1 MIKEA
6 LNRAQIAGEEVDD
19 IIFGNCLGG
28 GGNMGRLSL
37 LQAGLPLSTPGLT
50 IDRQCGSGINAVAL
64 AAQGILAGSG
74 QIYVAGGTESM
85 TRSPYLLEPPSLAFD
100 RMPPKFVRRQLSP
113 DHIGDPPMGITA
125 ENLAEH
131 YEVSREEQDEFALRS
146 QKRMNFA
153 IQNGYFRDEIVP
165 VPVKGRKGETVL
177 FEVDEHPRA
186 DTTIE
191 GLAKL
196 KPVFREVG
204 SVTAGNS
211 SGVND
216 GASALVM
223 MSDREAER
231 RGLELVATVTSW
243 AVAGVDPNIM
253 GIGPV
258 PATKKLLH
266 QTGYNLD
273 DIDLIEINEAFASQV
288 LACDRELHFDW
299 NKVNVNGGAIAH
311 GHPIAATGGMLVMK
325 LAYEMKR
332 RNVKRGLVTACIGG
346 GQGIALLLER

>member
-1 MIKEA
+1 MTSSLVIA
-6 LNRAQIAGEEVDD
+6 LAAEEIWDACPC
-19 IIFGNCLGG
+19 FKLACHY
-28 GGNMGRLSL
+28 
-37 LQAGLPLSTPGLT
+37 LSTPGLT

-253 GIGPV
+253 GIGPRQ
-258 PATKKLLH
+258 PKNYCIKR
-266 QTGYNLD
+266 
-273 DIDLIEINEAFASQV
+273 DI
-288 LACDRELHFDW
+288 
-299 NKVNVNGGAIAH
+299 
-311 GHPIAATGGMLVMK
+311 T
-325 LAYEMKR
+325 
-332 RNVKRGLVTACIGG
+332 
-346 GQGIALLLER
+346 